1 MLIKKSNMNIIQNAI
16 LVTLRDYYSYFNI
29 LIYLAY
35 FPFKFFNNFIYIFSK
50 YMCFI
55 LISLSFLF

>member
-16 LVTLRDYYSYFNI
+16 LVTLRDYYSYFNRI
-29 LIYLAY
+29 EYLAY
-35 FPFKFFNNFIYIFSK
+35 FPFSFVTILFKVLVNI
-50 YMCFI
+50 CAFI